1 MAEWGNRPTLVLL
14 ISALVVI
21 GSNAMPGTSRSQ
33 SADQLVAYL
42 QVQLLHAT
50 LQDLR
55 VAVGAGAVPLV
66 VQPGNIAPSQPV
78 SVRTTAIGTV
88 C

>member
-1 MAEWGNRPTLVLL
+1 MVLL
-14 ISALVVI
+14 VSALVVI

-33 SADQLVAYL
+33 SADQLVAVP
-42 QVQLLHAT
+42 QVYFLHAT
-50 LQDLR
+50 LQGR
-55 VAVGAGAVPLV
+55 QVGVGAGAVPLV
-66 VQPGNIAPSQPV
+66 VLQGNIAPSQPV